1 MGLLSLRVIVSA
13 KLQHPKRK
21 FRQKSNLALGALT
34 LFLCAITALK
44 QNQNDRINELAGL
57 PSLRCGIPE
66 EKFDKKAT

>member
-13 KLQHPKRK
+13 ALQHPKRK
-21 FRQKSNLALGALT
+21 FRQKSNLALDALI
-34 LFLCAITALK
+34 LFLCTKTAL
-44 QNQNDRINELAGL
+44 NQNDRINELAGL